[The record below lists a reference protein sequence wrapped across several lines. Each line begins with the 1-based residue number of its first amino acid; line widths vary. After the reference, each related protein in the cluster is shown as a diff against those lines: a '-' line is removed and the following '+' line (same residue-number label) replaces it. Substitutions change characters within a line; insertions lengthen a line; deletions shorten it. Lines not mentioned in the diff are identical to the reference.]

1 MHFENIVLVAKWR
14 AYWREARVRAE
25 RPDTGGKKWI
35 YLKRQK
41 SARLVIAL
49 VQEILADVLQIM
61 FKYMVCS
68 LLKW

>member
-1 MHFENIVLVAKWR
+1 M
-14 AYWREARVRAE
+14 REARVRAE